1 MEVVQLT
8 QEQLDNHA
16 KTIASLAREGH
27 RDSVSKLLNE
37 QKYKDKAILEK
48 LEQIHSET
56 KKTNGRVTKLEDWA
70 NEHQPV
76 FAVMQDHV
84 RTNRNILFSVGSVIG
99 IGVIGSL
106 LSLIII

>member
-16 KTIASLAREGH
+16 KTIAALAREGH
-27 RDSVSKLLNE
+27 RDSISKILSE
-37 QKYKDKAILEK
+37 QKYKDEAILAK

-70 NEHQPV
+70 NKHETL
-76 FAVMQDHV
+76 FAVMKDHV
-84 RTNRNILFSVGSVIG
+84 RTNRNILFTTGSVIG
-99 IGVIGSL
+99 VGVLGSL